1 MAMLTVLKIIGIVLA
16 CIIGI
21 VLLLICLVLFVPVRY
36 RINAEKEDPEAD
48 PVAFARASFLLHILS
63 AKVIYE
69 KKLEIIV
76 RIFGFRL
83 FQDRKSEK
91 KRRKRKKAS
100 EDKKEE
106 YSLDWNEPDNDHR
119 PDEEETDDKADGIK
133 TEEDKTE
140 EDKTEEDKIENAK
153 SEDNKGK
160 DDKSEEG
167 SYEKVEKIL
176 NDLTDK
182 YLEYS
187 DKIDRIRREIRFW
200 DRMIN
205 DCRNKNAAELIKKET
220 LKLLKKIAPR
230 RIKGFIHFGFDDPAT
245 TGTVLMYLS
254 LIYPILPRKLVI
266 DPGFEDTDLYGNI
279 DIKGYIRLIVPL
291 VYVAKVYFN
300 RDFKRMWRIY
310 KKHSNR

>member
-1 MAMLTVLKIIGIVLA
+1 MLTVLKIIGIVLA
-16 CIIGI
+16 CIIGL

-36 RINAEKEDPEAD
+36 RINAKKEDPEAD

-106 YSLDWNEPDNDHR
+106 YSLDWNEPD
-119 PDEEETDDKADGIK
+119 
-133 TEEDKTE
+133 DKTE
-140 EDKTEEDKIENAK
+140 ENKTEEDKIENAK

-176 NDLTDK
+176 NDLSDK

-291 VYVAKVYFN
+291 VCVAKVYFN

>member
-1 MAMLTVLKIIGIVLA
+1 MLTVLKIIGIVLA
-16 CIIGI
+16 CIIGL

-36 RINAEKEDPEAD
+36 RINAEKADPEAD
-48 PVAFARASFLLHILS
+48 PVAFAHASFILHILS

-106 YSLDWNEPDNDHR
+106 YSLDWNEPDDDHR
-119 PDEEETDDKADGIK
+119 PDEEETDDKADGI
-133 TEEDKTE
+133 
-140 EDKTEEDKIENAK
+140 KTEEDKIENAK

-176 NDLTDK
+176 NDLSDK

-291 VYVAKVYFN
+291 VCVAKVYFN

>member
-16 CIIGI
+16 CIIGL

-76 RIFGFRL
+76 RIFGFRM
-83 FQDRKSEK
+83 FQDGKSEK

-106 YSLDWNEPDNDHR
+106 YSLDWNEPDDDHR
-119 PDEEETDDKADGIK
+119 PDEEETDDKADGI
-133 TEEDKTE
+133 KTE

-176 NDLTDK
+176 NDLSDK

-291 VYVAKVYFN
+291 VCVAKVYFN

>member
-16 CIIGI
+16 CIIGL

-48 PVAFARASFLLHILS
+48 PVAFARSSFLLHILS

-76 RIFGFRL
+76 RIFGFRM

-106 YSLDWNEPDNDHR
+106 YSLDWNEPDDDHR

-140 EDKTEEDKIENAK
+140 ENKTEEDKIENAK

-176 NDLTDK
+176 NDLSDK

-205 DCRNKNAAELIKKET
+205 DCRNKNAAALIKKET

-291 VYVAKVYFN
+291 VCVAKVYFN

>member
-16 CIIGI
+16 CIIGL

-69 KKLEIIV
+69 KKPEIIV

-106 YSLDWNEPDNDHR
+106 YSLDWNEPDDDHR
-119 PDEEETDDKADGIK
+119 PDEEETDDKADGI
-133 TEEDKTE
+133 KTE

-176 NDLTDK
+176 NDLSDK

-266 DPGFEDTDLYGNI
+266 DPEFEDTDLYGNI

-291 VYVAKVYFN
+291 VCVAKVYFN